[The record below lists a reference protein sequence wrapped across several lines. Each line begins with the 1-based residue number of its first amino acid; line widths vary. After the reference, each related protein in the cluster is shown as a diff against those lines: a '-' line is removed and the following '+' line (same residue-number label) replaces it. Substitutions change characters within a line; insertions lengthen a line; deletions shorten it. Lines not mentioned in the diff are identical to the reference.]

1 MIKSIKFLLP
11 TLDKRKVNSKLKF
24 CTGKSG
30 HSIPFSLSLSL
41 SILFSLCDTLQAKQT
56 LAAECMEKELKILKD
71 EVRALHVSF
80 I

>member
-30 HSIPFSLSLSL
+30 HSIPFSL